1 MAKILLGLIG
11 LLFIGLGVR
20 AIVTRRAHIQFH
32 FGDGEP
38 SDSDGEP
45 VGGWL
50 AILIGVLG
58 VVAGLGI
65 IDRFVF

>member
-1 MAKILLGLIG
+1 MAKILMLLIG

-20 AIVTRRAHIQFH
+20 AILTRRANIGFH

-38 SDSDGEP
+38 VDSDGEP
-45 VGGWL
+45 VGGWA

-58 VVAGLGI
+58 IVAGLSI